1 MKGQIAGI
9 EDSLGKI
16 EIDPYLSQVIEGTI
30 FEIILEDTI
39 DKLAEKS
46 IEMII
51 VGIVVTVE
59 AGIGLERDHS

>member
-1 MKGQIAGI
+1 MNGQIAGM
-9 EDSLGKI
+9 EDSLSRI
-16 EIDPYLSQVIEGTI
+16 EINPDLSQVIEGTI

-39 DKLAEKS
+39 DKIAEDS

-51 VGIVVTVE
+51 LGIVIKIE